1 MSDEMRNCGDEC
13 DGFAEALS
21 CVIAREVAVGDSL
34 RGGEACDGRGGC
46 SRHVVSACR
55 YIDAH
60 YEEAISLT
68 QLACVVGCS
77 RRYLADRFRRETG
90 ETVHGYLTRV
100 RLNHAEQDV
109 RAGDKVAA
117 VMLGVGIRG
126 RANFY
131 RHFKARFGV
140 TPAEYRVGEH
150 GPRVRGDVA
159 EGIYDVTLALTGSA

>member
-1 MSDEMRNCGDEC
+1 MAGD
-13 DGFAEALS
+13 G
-21 CVIAREVAVGDSL
+21 VR
-34 RGGEACDGRGGC
+34 C

-77 RRYLADRFRRETG
+77 RRYLAERFRREVG

-100 RLNHAEQDV
+100 RLNRAGRDV
-109 RAGDKVAA
+109 RAGDKVEA

-140 TPAEYRVGEH
+140 TPAEYRIGEP
-150 GPRVRGDVA
+150 GSCARGDVP
-159 EGIYDVTLALTGSA
+159 EVIYDVTLALTGSA

>member
-1 MSDEMRNCGDEC
+1 MANEHEC
-13 DGFAEALS
+13 DR
-21 CVIAREVAVGDSL
+21 ARDELA
-34 RGGEACDGRGGC
+34 GC

-55 YIDAH
+55 YIDGH

-68 QLACVVGCS
+68 RLAGVVGCS
-77 RRYLADRFRRETG
+77 RRYLAERFRRETG

-100 RLNHAEQDV
+100 RMVHALEDV
-109 RAGDKVAA
+109 RAGGKVDA

-140 TPAEYRVGEH
+140 TPMEYRAGE
-150 GPRVRGDVA
+150 RRACVIADSMEVFMR
-159 EGIYDVTLALTGSA
+159 